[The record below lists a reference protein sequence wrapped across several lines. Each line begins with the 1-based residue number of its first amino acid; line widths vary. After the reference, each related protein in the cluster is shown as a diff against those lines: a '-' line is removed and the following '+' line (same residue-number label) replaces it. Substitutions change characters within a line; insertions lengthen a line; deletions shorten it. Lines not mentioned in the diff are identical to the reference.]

1 MATVAEKPAGVN
13 RGLGRERGPQPVPL
27 SVEPLSAAVD
37 LLMKRAVSTLRF
49 YIRRPRFPQA
59 GLSPFASAALR
70 AGGGCGTSNR
80 GWVSA
85 ETVMNERDAGFDY
98 ERYRK
103 LLAEAT
109 DETKRLALIDL
120 LINEK
125 AKDSLA
131 LQLVRDRVAELG
143 LTRFKD

>member
-1 MATVAEKPAGVN
+1 MNKPDAE
-13 RGLGRERGPQPVPL
+13 
-27 SVEPLSAAVD
+27 
-37 LLMKRAVSTLRF
+37 
-49 YIRRPRFPQA
+49 
-59 GLSPFASAALR
+59 
-70 AGGGCGTSNR
+70 
-80 GWVSA
+80 
-85 ETVMNERDAGFDY
+85 FDY
-98 ERYRK
+98 ERYRR